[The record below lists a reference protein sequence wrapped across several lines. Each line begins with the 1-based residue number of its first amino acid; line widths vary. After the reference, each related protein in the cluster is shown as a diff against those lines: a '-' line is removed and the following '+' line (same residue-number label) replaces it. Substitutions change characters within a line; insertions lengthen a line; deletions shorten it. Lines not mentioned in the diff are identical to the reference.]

1 MLSAKFASML
11 VVKALVV
18 LAALL
23 PVCISAASA
32 QEAAADKFVYIGS
45 VPHEHM
51 SVRALAFD
59 PDDAFLWAQT
69 AYGLTATRVSRFSIA
84 SGTETFSFALD
95 AELAGPPVLFDMD
108 TGSVVR
114 RDSKGFERIALDTGK
129 RLWRYDTTDPFD
141 GFSIPVLTSDGK
153 RALHVQLAGEFAT
166 LYDLEKQ
173 APVRVYDSQK
183 LQPDLASYLTGFHA
197 PAVSSGDGSH
207 VLATFDTLYLLSA
220 SGDVIWKHK
229 EDEIVSSARLSDDGL
244 RLVTGP
250 HKREDGSEYL
260 ALREIENGNTSER
273 FDVAELDDFLLSR
286 DGRFLL
292 ALDRKKSRIQV
303 WNLDVPSS
311 ALTYEGGRKRIG
323 SAAFSDDG
331 ERLVFALERSDG
343 RQGEFAFF
351 ELGGTPPDAL
361 PDEEE
366 SRRLVTN
373 TGHSA
378 LVTASTV
385 SPDGLLMASGDS
397 EGYLWLWHVPTRRAI
412 RGNALPG
419 QSISDLAFLDS
430 KTALIAGSQGIYLWD
445 ATTGKLSPFDP
456 VEYNRLPIAK
466 FQKAGDFI
474 WFWDNAD
481 IAVLDRKNER
491 LRFESIG
498 FHSDYGSLIETL
510 RVSPDGREF
519 AVTASNGDV
528 YRFDAQ
534 TRQLLE
540 RLQGQTGE
548 IFKLAYGADGK
559 ELFAVLSEDDPAG
572 GKKQHI
578 VAWRLS
584 GPDAATGSSSL
595 LYKTAIGDEYLSDI
609 WLATDGHHLVVT
621 GGNEKYWLV
630 DPLTG
635 DIAAERRWFPAE
647 AGLKAIYGVKIKPV
661 PGSSRAIVQAG
672 ALPFQLSAIDF
683 DRGEWIGAFRTEVSP
698 FQAVRFSKDGKSL
711 MFNAPGYVHL
721 WSLEEGREVKRLT
734 NLSRNPAFD
743 NLAPDERGLLTLDYQ
758 QGASNNALATDIR
771 FWNPRVGNRTVMT
784 IPTTVQDPSNGR
796 FAMNA
801 PQKVRFS
808 NSGNHISFQGSRFLA
823 VWDIKSG
830 ATRLTAYD
838 AFPVAGDGIVFSH
851 DDRLATAP
859 LEMADDG
866 FARLATWDLETG
878 QELWRTKLPA
888 KVTASVSYMSNTD
901 TLLVG
906 DQLGGVLW
914 TYNARTGEQLGEI
927 DLRRYGQPVRVA
939 NAGTGKADLI
949 ASSWLGHAA
958 LARSDD
964 PDQVI
969 EFAGQ
974 AQIIAAAYSNDETWL
989 ATGDDRNHVVLR
1001 DAETGEELAR
1011 FAAQAARGNTISF
1024 SPDDSLLAVVETDGS
1039 ATLWNTLTGEK
1050 LVKMMSLQEDGGWL
1064 TVAPDGRYDA
1074 SDPGDVAAL
1083 SWVRKSDPLTPLPV
1097 SVFYRDYYEPRL
1109 LPRLLALDN
1118 FPEIRDIA
1126 DIDIHVPGVTID
1138 KVAETERGLLSVTVS
1153 VEETM
1158 RDIADG
1164 GYSLKLFRDRQL
1176 VGQFPDP
1183 FGQEHGTSVQSDKAG
1198 RSLITFS
1205 GIKLPLSDKADDIRT
1220 FSAYAFNADG
1230 VKGERVSFSYRY
1242 NAETGVRTPRAYV
1255 LTIGVNAYQNPA
1267 WNLRYAVADADALR
1281 STLASKL
1288 GSETAQSYKDIVPI
1302 ALVAS
1307 GDDGRP
1313 VTATRKHIKAVID
1326 VLAGRSADP
1335 DVLAEIDG
1343 AQELRA
1349 VNPED
1354 LVVLTFS
1361 GHGYANPD
1369 GNFHLFPWDIGTGND
1384 RSLTPELLD
1393 RTITSATLAD
1403 WLYAMD
1409 AGRTVIIIDACNSA
1423 AVVEA
1428 NGFKPGP
1435 MNSRSLGQ
1443 LAYDKGM
1450 QIITASQ
1457 AENVAL
1463 ESELVQHGLLTYA
1476 LVSEGLENLEAD
1488 FQPADGQIT
1497 LSEWLEYGT
1506 GRVPDLYRQVREGQ
1520 LDPLTKGAV
1529 DLGTI
1534 IRYDDEDANVQRPSL
1549 FDFLQRRSDIVI
1561 ETSSNARP

>member
-1 MLSAKFASML
+1 M
-11 VVKALVV
+11 VKALAV
-18 LAALL
+18 LATLL
-23 PVCISAASA
+23 PLWISATSA
-32 QEAAADKFVYIGS
+32 QEAATDKFVHIGS
-45 VPHEHM
+45 IPHEHM

-108 TGSVVR
+108 TGSIVR
-114 RDSKGFERIALDTGK
+114 RDTKGFERIALDTGK
-129 RLWRYDTTDPFD
+129 RLWRYDTKEPFD
-141 GFSIPVLTSDGK
+141 GFSIPVLSSDGK
-153 RALHVQLAGEFAT
+153 RALYVQLAGEFAT
-166 LYDLEKQ
+166 LFDLEKQ
-173 APVRVYDSQK
+173 EPIRVYDSQK
-183 LQPDLASYLTGFHA
+183 LQPDLAAYLAGFHA
-197 PAVSSGDGSH
+197 PAVSSGDGRH
-207 VLATFDTLYLLSA
+207 VLATFDTLFLISA
-220 SGDVIWKHK
+220 SGDIIWKHK
-229 EDEIVSSARLSDDGL
+229 EDEIVGSARLSDDGL

-250 HKREDGSEYL
+250 HKREDGSKYL
-260 ALREIENGNTSER
+260 ALRDIENGEIAER
-273 FDVAELDDFLLSR
+273 FDVTEPDDFLLSR

-303 WNLDVPSS
+303 WDLDVPSPV
-311 ALTYEGGRKRIG
+311 LTYEGGRKRIG
-323 SAAFSDDG
+323 AAAFSDDG
-331 ERLVFALERSDG
+331 ERLVLALERSDG

-351 ELGGTPPDAL
+351 ELGGTPPDAQ
-361 PDEEE
+361 PEEE
-366 SRRLVTN
+366 ETRRLVTN

-419 QSISDLAFLDS
+419 QSISDLTFLDS
-430 KTALIAGSQGIYLWD
+430 KTALIAGSQGIYLWN
-445 ATTGKLSPFDP
+445 AASGKLSPFDP
-456 VEYNRLPIAK
+456 VKYNRLPVGK

-481 IAVLDRKNER
+481 VAVLDLKNER
-491 LRFESIG
+491 LRFESLR
-498 FHSDYGSLIETL
+498 FHRDYDSLLETL
-510 RVSPDGREF
+510 HVSPDGSEF
-519 AVTASNGDV
+519 AVAASSGDV

-534 TRQLLE
+534 TGQLLE
-540 RLQGQTGE
+540 RLQGQKGE
-548 IFKLAYGADGK
+548 IFKLAYGTAGK
-559 ELFAVLSEDDPAG
+559 ELFAILSEQDPAG

-578 VAWRLS
+578 LAWHLT
-584 GPDAATGSSSL
+584 GPDAASSSSSL
-595 LYKTAIGDEYLSDI
+595 LYKTAIGNEFLSDI
-609 WLATDGHHLVVT
+609 WIAPDGTHLVVS
-621 GGNEKYWLV
+621 GGNEKYWLI

-635 DIAAERRWFPAE
+635 DIAEERRWFPAQE
-647 AGLKAIYGVKIKPV
+647 SLQAIYGVKIKPV
-661 PGSSRAIVQAG
+661 PGSAQAIVQAG
-672 ALPFQLSAIDF
+672 ALPLQLSAIDF
-683 DRGEWIGAFRTEVSP
+683 DKGEWIGAFRTEVSP
-698 FQAVRFSKDGKSL
+698 FQAVRFSKDGRNL

-721 WSLEEGREVKRLT
+721 WSLEEGKEVKRLT

-758 QGASNNALATDIR
+758 QGTANGALATDIR
-771 FWNPRVGNRTVMT
+771 FWNPRVGNRTIMS
-784 IPTTVQDPSNGR
+784 IPTTIRDPSNGR

-808 NSGNHISFQGSRFLA
+808 NSGNHISFLGSGFLA

-830 ATRLTAYD
+830 AAKLTAYD
-838 AFPVAGDGIVFSH
+838 AFPVVGDGILFSP

-866 FARLATWDLETG
+866 SARLATWDLDTG

-888 KVTASVSYMSNTD
+888 KGTVSVSYNSKTD

-914 TYNARTGEQLGEI
+914 TYHARTGEQLREI
-927 DLRRYGQPVRVA
+927 DLRRYGQPVRIA
-939 NAGTGKADLI
+939 NAGADMADLI

-964 PDQVI
+964 PDQMV

-974 AQIIAAAYSNDETWL
+974 AQIVAAAYSNDETWL
-989 ATGDDRNHVVLR
+989 ATGDDKNHVVLR

-1011 FAAQAARGNTISF
+1011 FAAQAGRGNTISF
-1024 SPDDSLLAVVETDGS
+1024 SPDDSLLAVVESDGS

-1109 LPRLLALDN
+1109 LPRLLALDE

-1126 DIDIHVPGVTID
+1126 DINIDVPKVNID
-1138 KVAETERGLLSVTVS
+1138 KVVETDRGLLSVTVAA
-1153 VEETM
+1153 EETIG
-1158 RDIADG
+1158 DNSDG
-1164 GYSLKLFRDRQL
+1164 GFSLKLFRDRQL

-1183 FGQEHGTSVQSDKAG
+1183 FGQQDGVSIQSGSDGK
-1198 RSLITFS
+1198 SLITFS
-1205 GIKLPLSDKADDIRT
+1205 GIKLPPSDKADDIRT

-1242 NAETGVRTPRAYV
+1242 NAETGVRAPRAYIV
-1255 LTIGVNAYQNPA
+1255 TIGVNAYQNPA

-1281 STLASKL
+1281 STLAAKL
-1288 GSETAQSYKDIVPI
+1288 GAETAQTYKDIVPI

-1307 GDDGRP
+1307 GADGRP
-1313 VTATRKHIKAVID
+1313 VTATRKHIKAVVD
-1326 VLAGRSADP
+1326 VLAGRTADP

-1369 GNFHLFPWDIGTGND
+1369 GNFHLFPWDIGTGTD

-1393 RTITSATLAD
+1393 RTITSAALAD

-1488 FQPADGQIT
+1488 FRPADGQIT

-1520 LDPLTKGAV
+1520 LEPLTKGAV
-1529 DLGTI
+1529 DLGMI

-1561 ETSSNARP
+1561 ETRSGARP

>member
-1 MLSAKFASML
+1 MS
-11 VVKALVV
+11 VGIALGA

-23 PVCISAASA
+23 SVWISAASA
-32 QEAAADKFVYIGS
+32 QGAATEKFVYIGS
-45 VPHEHM
+45 VPHEQM

-69 AYGLTATRVSRFSIA
+69 AYGLTATRVSKFSIA

-114 RDSKGFERIALDTGK
+114 RDTKGFERIALDTGK
-129 RLWRYDTTDPFD
+129 PQWRYDTKEPFD
-141 GFSIPVLTSDGK
+141 GFSTPVLSSDGK
-153 RALHVQLAGEFAT
+153 RALYVQLAGEFAT
-166 LYDLEKQ
+166 LFDLENQ
-173 APVRVYDSQK
+173 APVRIYDSQK
-183 LQPDLASYLTGFHA
+183 LQPDLASYLAGFHA
-197 PAVSSGDGSH
+197 PAVSSGDGRH
-207 VLATFDTLYLLSA
+207 VLATFNTLYLFSE

-250 HKREDGSEYL
+250 HKREDGSEFL
-260 ALREIENGNTSER
+260 ALRDIENGDIAER
-273 FDVAELDDFLLSR
+273 FDVAGLDDFLLSR

-292 ALDRKKSRIQV
+292 ARERKKSRIQI
-303 WNLDVPSS
+303 WNLDVPSP
-311 ALTYEGGRKRIG
+311 ALTYEVGGKRIG
-323 SAAFSDDG
+323 AAAFSDDG
-331 ERLVFALERSDG
+331 ERLVLALERSDG

-351 ELGGTPPDAL
+351 ELGGTPPNAQ
-361 PDEEE
+361 PEEDET
-366 SRRLVTN
+366 RRLVTN

-378 LVTASTV
+378 LVTASAV
-385 SPDGLLMASGDS
+385 SPDGRLMVSGDS
-397 EGYLWLWHVPTRRAI
+397 EGYLWVWHVPTRRAI

-419 QSISDLAFLDS
+419 QSISDLTFLDDE
-430 KTALIAGSQGIYLWD
+430 TALISGSQGIYLWD
-445 ATTGKLSPFDP
+445 ATSGKLSPFDP
-456 VEYNRLPIAK
+456 VEYNRLPVAK
-466 FQKAGDFI
+466 FQKVGDAI

-481 IAVLDRKNER
+481 IAVLDLKNER
-491 LRFESIG
+491 LRFENLR
-498 FHSDYGSLIETL
+498 FHRDFGSLIETL
-510 RVSPDGREF
+510 HVSPDGREF
-519 AVTASNGDV
+519 AVAASSGDI

-534 TRQLLE
+534 TGQLRE

-548 IFKLAYGADGK
+548 IFKLAYGANGK
-559 ELFAVLSEDDPAG
+559 ELFAILSEAGPAG

-578 VAWRLS
+578 VAWHLT
-584 GPDAATGSSSL
+584 GPDAATGSASL
-595 LYKTAIGDEYLSDI
+595 LYKTAIGDEFLSDI
-609 WLATDGHHLVVT
+609 WIAPDGNHLVVS

-635 DIAAERRWFPAE
+635 DIAEERRWFPAQDS
-647 AGLKAIYGVKIKPV
+647 LQAIYGVKIKPV
-661 PGSSRAIVQAG
+661 PGSAQAIIQAG
-672 ALPFQLSAIDF
+672 ALPLQLSAIDF
-683 DRGEWIGAFRTEVSP
+683 DKGEWIGAFRTEISP

-711 MFNAPGYVHL
+711 MFNAQGYVHL
-721 WSLEEGREVKRLT
+721 WSLEEGKEVKRLT

-758 QGASNNALATDIR
+758 QGTANNALATDIR

-784 IPTTVQDPSNGR
+784 IPTTVRDPANGR
-796 FAMNA
+796 FAMNT
-801 PQKVRFS
+801 PQRVRFS
-808 NSGNHISFQGSRFLA
+808 NTGNHISFLGSGFLA

-830 ATRLTAYD
+830 AAKVTAYD
-838 AFPVAGDGIVFSH
+838 TFPVTGDGILFSP

-878 QELWRTKLPA
+878 QELWRTKLPV
-888 KVTASVSYMSNTD
+888 KGTASINYRSYTD

-914 TYNARTGEQLGEI
+914 TYDARTGEQLGEI
-927 DLRRYGQPVRVA
+927 DLRRYGQPVRIA
-939 NAGTGKADLI
+939 NAGMGKADLI

-958 LARSDD
+958 LARSDE
-964 PDQVI
+964 PDQTV

-974 AQIIAAAYSNDETWL
+974 AQIVAAAYSNDETWL

-1011 FAAQAARGNTISF
+1011 FAAQAARGNTIRF

-1083 SWVRKSDPLTPLPV
+1083 SWVRNSDPLIPLPV

-1109 LPRLLALDN
+1109 LPRLLALDE

-1126 DIDIHVPGVTID
+1126 DIDIDVPKVAID
-1138 KVAETERGLLSVTVS
+1138 KVAETERGLLSVTVAI
-1153 VEETM
+1153 E
-1158 RDIADG
+1158 DIVPDNPDDG
-1164 GYSLKLFRDRQL
+1164 FSLKLFRDRQL

-1183 FGQEHGTSVQSDKAG
+1183 FGHDDGVSVQSDKDG
-1198 RSLITFS
+1198 KSIITFS
-1205 GIKLPLSDKADDIRT
+1205 GIKLPPSDKAEDIRT
-1220 FSAYAFNADG
+1220 FSAYVFNADG

-1255 LTIGVNAYQNPA
+1255 VTIGVNAYQNPA

-1281 STLASKL
+1281 STLAAKL
-1288 GSETAQSYKDIVPI
+1288 GAETAQTYKDIVPI

-1307 GDDGRP
+1307 GADGRP

-1326 VLAGRSADP
+1326 VLAGRNADP

-1343 AQELRA
+1343 AQGLRA

-1369 GNFHLFPWDIGTGND
+1369 GNFHLFPWDIGTGTD
-1384 RSLTPELLD
+1384 RSLTPDLLD
-1393 RTITSATLAD
+1393 RTITSAALAD

-1428 NGFKPGP
+1428 DGFKPGP

-1520 LDPLTKGAV
+1520 LEPLTKGAV

-1534 IRYDDEDANVQRPSL
+1534 IRYDDEEANVQRPSL

-1561 ETSSNARP
+1561 GTSPDARP

>member
-1 MLSAKFASML
+1 ML

-23 PVCISAASA
+23 PVWISAACA
-32 QEAAADKFVYIGS
+32 QKAAADKFVHIGS
-45 VPHEHM
+45 VSHEQM
-51 SVRALAFD
+51 SVKALAFD
-59 PDDAFLWAQT
+59 PDNAFLWAQT
-69 AYGLTATRVSRFSIA
+69 GYGLTAKRVSRFSIA
-84 SGTETFSFALD
+84 SGTETFGFTLD

-108 TGSVVR
+108 TGSILR
-114 RDSKGFERIALDTGK
+114 RDTEGFERIALDSGK
-129 RLWRYDTTDPFD
+129 RLWRYDTKEPFD
-141 GFSIPVLTSDGK
+141 GFSIPVLSSDGK
-153 RALHVQLAGEFAT
+153 RALYVQLAGEFAT
-166 LYDLEKQ
+166 LYDLENQK
-173 APVRVYDSQK
+173 PIRVYDSRK
-183 LQPDLASYLTGFHA
+183 LQPDLASYLAGFHA
-197 PAVSSGDGSH
+197 PAVSSSDGHH
-207 VLATFDTLYLLSA
+207 VLATFDTLYLI
-220 SGDVIWKHK
+220 SGSGEVIWKHK
-229 EDEIVSSARLSDDGL
+229 EDGIVSSTRLSDDGL

-260 ALREIENGNTSER
+260 ALRDIENGNISER
-273 FDVAELDDFLLSR
+273 FDVTEPDDFLLSR

-292 ALDRKKSRIQV
+292 ARDWKKSRIQV
-303 WNLDVPSS
+303 WNLDAPSP
-311 ALTYEGGRKRIG
+311 ALTYEGGGKRIG
-323 SAAFSDDG
+323 AAAFSDDG
-331 ERLVFALERSDG
+331 ERLVLALERSDG

-351 ELGGTPPDAL
+351 ELGGTPPDAQ
-361 PDEEE
+361 PEEE
-366 SRRLVTN
+366 ETRRLVTN
-373 TGHSA
+373 TGHSGI
-378 LVTASTV
+378 VTASAV
-385 SPDGLLMASGDS
+385 SPDGLLMASGDTQ
-397 EGYLWLWHVPTRRAI
+397 GYLWLWHVPTRRAI
-412 RGNALPG
+412 RGNVLPG
-419 QSISDLAFLDS
+419 QSIGDLTFLDS
-430 KTALIAGSQGIYLWD
+430 KTALIAGSQGVYLWN
-445 ATTGKLSPFDP
+445 ATSGKLSPFDP
-456 VEYNRLPIAK
+456 VEYNRLPVGR
-466 FQKAGDFI
+466 FQASGDFI

-498 FHSDYGSLIETL
+498 FHSVYGSLIETL
-510 RVSPDGREF
+510 GVSPDGREF
-519 AVTASNGDV
+519 AVAAGSGDI
-528 YRFDAQ
+528 YRFDAN
-534 TRQLLE
+534 TGRLLE
-540 RLQGQTGE
+540 HLQGQKGE

-559 ELFAVLSEDDPAG
+559 ALFAVLSEDDPAG

-578 VAWRLS
+578 LAWQVS
-584 GPDAATGSSSL
+584 GQDPATGSASL
-595 LYKTAIGDEYLSDI
+595 LYKTAIGDEFLSDI
-609 WLATDGHHLVVT
+609 WIAPNGDHLVVS
-621 GGNEKYWLV
+621 GGKETYWLV

-635 DIAAERRWFPAE
+635 AIVEERHWFPAQDS
-647 AGLKAIYGVKIKPV
+647 LQAIYGVKIKPV
-661 PGSSRAIVQAG
+661 PGSSQAIVQAG
-672 ALPFQLSAIDF
+672 ALPLQLSAIDF
-683 DRGEWIGAFRTEVSP
+683 DKGEWIGAFRTEVSP

-711 MFNAPGYVHL
+711 IFNAPGYVHL
-721 WSLEEGREVKRLT
+721 WSLEEGKEVKRLT
-734 NLSRNPAFD
+734 NLSHNPAFD

-758 QGASNNALATDIR
+758 QGTANDAVATDIR

-784 IPTTVQDPSNGR
+784 IPTTIRDPSNGR

-808 NSGNHISFQGSRFLA
+808 NSGNYISFQGSGFLE

-830 ATRLTAYD
+830 ATKLTAYD
-838 AFPVAGDGIVFSH
+838 AFPVAGDGILFSP

-888 KVTASVSYMSNTD
+888 KGTVSVSYMSNTD
-901 TLLVG
+901 TLLVS
-906 DQLGGVLW
+906 DPMGGAWW
-914 TYNARTGEQLGEI
+914 TYDARTGAQIGEI
-927 DLRRYGQPVRVA
+927 DLRRYGQPVRIA
-939 NAGTGKADLI
+939 NAGTGMADLI

-964 PDQVI
+964 PNQTV

-974 AQIIAAAYSNDETWL
+974 AQIVAAAYSNDETWI

-1024 SPDDSLLAVVETDGS
+1024 SPDDSLLAVVEADGS

-1050 LVKMMSLQEDGGWL
+1050 FVKMMSLQEDGGWL

-1109 LPRLLALDN
+1109 LPRLLALDA

-1126 DIDIHVPGVTID
+1126 EINIDVPKVAID
-1138 KVAETERGLLSVTVS
+1138 KVAETERGLLSVTVA
-1153 VEETM
+1153 VEETVP
-1158 RDIADG
+1158 DNTDG
-1164 GYSLKLFRDRQL
+1164 GFSLKLFRDRQL

-1183 FGQEHGTSVQSDKAG
+1183 FGQESRISVRADKAG
-1198 RSLITFS
+1198 KSLITFS
-1205 GIKLPLSDKADDIRT
+1205 GIKLPPSDDTNDIRT

-1242 NAETGVRTPRAYV
+1242 NAETGVRAPRAYV
-1255 LTIGVNAYQNPA
+1255 VTIGVNAYQNPA

-1281 STLASKL
+1281 STLAAKL
-1288 GSETAQSYKDIVPI
+1288 GAETAQTYKDIVPI

-1307 GDDGRP
+1307 GADGRP

-1326 VLAGRSADP
+1326 VLAGRTADP

-1343 AQELRA
+1343 AQELSA

-1369 GNFHLFPWDIGTGND
+1369 GNFHLFPWDIGTGTD

-1393 RTITSATLAD
+1393 RTITSAALAD

-1428 NGFKPGP
+1428 KGFKPGP

-1520 LDPLTKGAV
+1520 LEPLTKGAV

-1561 ETSSNARP
+1561 ETRSGARP